1 MKLFAAALG
10 LMGSLLASQLAA
22 QEAYSRVFACEGPD
36 AKMEI
41 YVPDS
46 ALRRDSTLKSGRPV
60 LGFYALDLSDPDLN
74 KGKALEVVLVRFAEH
89 RRVLIVNQ
97 FTRGLPM
104 TAIPIDGGVVNFD
117 NRFASDDKCGPF
129 DGIGYLVNQ

>member
-1 MKLFAAALG
+1 MKLLADALG
-10 LMGSLLASQLAA
+10 LMGSLLASQLSA
-22 QEAYSRVFACEGPD
+22 QETYSRVFACESPD

-60 LGFYALDLSDPDLN
+60 LGFYALDLSDAG
-74 KGKALEVVLVRFAEH
+74 KGKPLEVVLVRFAEH

-117 NRFASDDKCGPF
+117 NRFAYDAKCGPF